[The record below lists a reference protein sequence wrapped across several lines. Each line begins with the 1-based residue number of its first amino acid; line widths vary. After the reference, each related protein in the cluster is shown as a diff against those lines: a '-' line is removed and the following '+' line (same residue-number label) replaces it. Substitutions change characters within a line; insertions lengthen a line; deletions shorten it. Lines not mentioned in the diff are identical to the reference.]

1 MVTKVNE
8 KVKKIFIFS
17 QELFYFFS
25 MDNGENKKLVEPDIL
40 QYTNYRVFLRDY
52 YEYKKKTSTAFSL
65 RFFAEKAGLSSHAH
79 LKLAIDGKRNIT
91 KNTVTKLIHGLGLEN
106 QRAAYFA
113 SLVFFNQAQTDADKQ
128 IYYAQ
133 LIKASPRSK
142 LHKMDK
148 AQFRI
153 FQEWHHSAILEMVG
167 LKDFRPIPD
176 QISKKLRGLVTP
188 AQVTESLNLLLEL
201 GLLVKT
207 ANGYRQRD
215 PLITTDDEVQD
226 LMVKMYHLQ
235 MLKLSANM
243 LTELPGQERDISAL
257 TFGIKRS
264 DFPNLKKHLQLMRKE
279 LLDFSAK
286 AGEAEDVVQ
295 INIQLFPLTRGV

>member
-1 MVTKVNE
+1 MET
-8 KVKKIFIFS
+8 
-17 QELFYFFS
+17 
-25 MDNGENKKLVEPDIL
+25 GENGIVEPDVL
-40 QYTNYRVFLRDY
+40 QYTNYRVYLQDY
-52 YEYKKKTSTAFSL
+52 YEFKKKTVPAFSL

-79 LKLAIDGKRNIT
+79 LKLTIDGKRNIT
-91 KNTVTKLIHGLGLEN
+91 KNTVVKLIHGLGLEN
-106 QRAAYFA
+106 QRAAYFE

-128 IYYAQ
+128 VYYAQ
-133 LIKASPRSK
+133 LLKASPRSK
-142 LHKMDK
+142 LHKMEK

-153 FQEWHHSAILEMVG
+153 FREWHHSAILEMVA

-176 QISKKLRGLVTP
+176 WISRRLGGLITP
-188 AQVTESLNLLLEL
+188 AQVTESLKLLVEL

-207 ANGYRQRD
+207 ANGFRQRD

-243 LTELPGQERDISAL
+243 LSALPGAQRDVSAL
-257 TFGIKRS
+257 TFSIKRE

-295 INIQLFPLTRGV
+295 VNIQLYPLTRGV

>member
-1 MVTKVNE
+1 MET
-8 KVKKIFIFS
+8 
-17 QELFYFFS
+17 
-25 MDNGENKKLVEPDIL
+25 GENRIVEPDVL
-40 QYTNYRVFLRDY
+40 QYTNYRVYLRDY
-52 YEYKKKTSTAFSL
+52 YEFKKKTVPVFSL

-79 LKLAIDGKRNIT
+79 LKLTIDGKRNIT
-91 KNTVTKLIHGLGLEN
+91 KNTVVKLIHGLGLDG
-106 QRAAYFA
+106 QRAAYFEI
-113 SLVFFNQAQTDADKQ
+113 LVFFNQAQTDADKQ
-128 IYYAQ
+128 VYYAQ
-133 LIKASPRSK
+133 LLKASPRSK
-142 LHKMDK
+142 LHKMEK

-153 FQEWHHSAILEMVG
+153 FREWHHSAILEMVA

-176 QISKKLRGLVTP
+176 WISKRLGGLITP
-188 AQVTESLNLLLEL
+188 AQVTESLKLLVEL

-235 MLKLSANM
+235 MLKLSADM
-243 LTELPGQERDISAL
+243 LSALPGPQRDVSAL
-257 TFGIKRS
+257 TFSIKRE

-286 AGEAEDVVQ
+286 AGEGEDVVQ
-295 INIQLFPLTRGV
+295 INIQLYPLTRGV

>member
-1 MVTKVNE
+1 MET
-8 KVKKIFIFS
+8 
-17 QELFYFFS
+17 
-25 MDNGENKKLVEPDIL
+25 GENHLVEPDVL
-40 QYTNYRVFLRDY
+40 KYTNYRVYLRDY
-52 YEYKKKTSTAFSL
+52 YEFKKKTVPAFSL

-79 LKLAIDGKRNIT
+79 LKLTIDGKRNIT
-91 KNTVTKLIHGLGLEN
+91 KNTVIKLIHGLGLEN
-106 QRAAYFA
+106 QRAAYFE

-128 IYYAQ
+128 VYYAQ
-133 LIKASPRSK
+133 LLKASPRSK

-153 FQEWHHSAILEMVG
+153 FREWHHSAILEMVA

-176 QISKKLRGLVTP
+176 WISKRLRGAVTP
-188 AQVTESLNLLLEL
+188 AQVTESLKLLVEL

-235 MLKLSANM
+235 MLKLSASM
-243 LTELPGQERDISAL
+243 ISDLPAAERDISAL
-257 TFGIKRS
+257 TFSIRRE

-295 INIQLFPLTRGV
+295 VNIQLYPLTRGV

>member
-1 MVTKVNE
+1 MET
-8 KVKKIFIFS
+8 
-17 QELFYFFS
+17 
-25 MDNGENKKLVEPDIL
+25 GENHIVEPDVL
-40 QYTNYRVFLRDY
+40 LYTNYRVFLRDY
-52 YEYKKKTSTAFSL
+52 YEFKKKTVPAFSL

-79 LKLAIDGKRNIT
+79 LKLTIDGKRNIT
-91 KNTVTKLIHGLGLEN
+91 KNTVVKLIHGLGLDG
-106 QRAAYFA
+106 QRAVYFE

-128 IYYAQ
+128 VYYAQ
-133 LIKASPRSK
+133 LLKASPRSK

-153 FQEWHHSAILEMVG
+153 FREWHHSAILEMVA

-176 QISKKLRGLVTP
+176 WISKRLGGLITP
-188 AQVTESLNLLLEL
+188 AQVTESLKLLVEV

-235 MLKLSANM
+235 MLKLSADM
-243 LTELPGQERDISAL
+243 LSTLPGPQRDVSAL
-257 TFGIKRS
+257 TFSIKRE

-286 AGEAEDVVQ
+286 AGEAEEVVQ
-295 INIQLFPLTRGV
+295 VNIQLYPLTRGV

>member
-40 QYTNYRVFLRDY
+40 QYTNYRVFLRYY

-106 QRAAYFA
+106 QPAAYFE

>member
-1 MVTKVNE
+1 MET
-8 KVKKIFIFS
+8 
-17 QELFYFFS
+17 
-25 MDNGENKKLVEPDIL
+25 GENRIVEPDVL
-40 QYTNYRVFLRDY
+40 QYTNYRVYLRDY
-52 YEYKKKTSTAFSL
+52 YEFKKKTVPAFSL

-79 LKLAIDGKRNIT
+79 LKLTIDGKRNIT
-91 KNTVTKLIHGLGLEN
+91 KNTVVKLIHGLGLDG
-106 QRAAYFA
+106 QRAAYFE

-128 IYYAQ
+128 VYYAQ
-133 LIKASPRSK
+133 LLKASPRSK
-142 LHKMDK
+142 LHKMDV

-153 FQEWHHSAILEMVG
+153 FREWHHSAILEMVA

-176 QISKKLRGLVTP
+176 WISKRLGGLITP
-188 AQVTESLNLLLEL
+188 VQVTESLKLLVEL

-235 MLKLSANM
+235 MLKLSADM
-243 LTELPGQERDISAL
+243 LSTLPGPQRDVSAL
-257 TFGIKRS
+257 TFSIKRE

-286 AGEAEDVVQ
+286 AGEGEDVVQ
-295 INIQLFPLTRGV
+295 INIQLYPLTRGV

>member
-1 MVTKVNE
+1 MET
-8 KVKKIFIFS
+8 
-17 QELFYFFS
+17 
-25 MDNGENKKLVEPDIL
+25 GENHIVEPDVL

-52 YEYKKKTSTAFSL
+52 YEFKKKTVPAFSL

-79 LKLAIDGKRNIT
+79 LKLTIDGKRNIT
-91 KNTVTKLIHGLGLEN
+91 KNTVVKLIHGLGLES
-106 QRAAYFA
+106 QRAAYFE
-113 SLVFFNQAQTDADKQ
+113 SLVFFNQAQTDADKRV
-128 IYYAQ
+128 YYAQ
-133 LIKASPRSK
+133 LLKSSPRSK

-153 FQEWHHSAILEMVG
+153 FREWHHSAILEMVA

-176 QISKKLRGLVTP
+176 WISKRLGGLVTP
-188 AQVTESLNLLLEL
+188 AQVTESLKLLVEV

-235 MLKLSANM
+235 MLKLSADM
-243 LTELPGQERDISAL
+243 LSTLPGAQRDVSAL
-257 TFGIKRS
+257 TFSIKRE

-286 AGEAEDVVQ
+286 AGEAEEVVQ
-295 INIQLFPLTRGV
+295 VNIQLYPLTRGV

>member
-1 MVTKVNE
+1 ME
-8 KVKKIFIFS
+8 
-17 QELFYFFS
+17 
-25 MDNGENKKLVEPDIL
+25 NGKENILVEPDVL
-40 QYTNYRVFLRDY
+40 QYTNYRVYLRDY
-52 YEYKKKTSTAFSL
+52 YEYKKKTTAAFSL

-91 KNTVTKLIHGLGLEN
+91 KNTATKLIHGLGLEN
-106 QRAAYFA
+106 QRAAYFE
-113 SLVFFNQAQTDADKQ
+113 SLVFFNQATTDEDKK

-133 LIKASPRSK
+133 LIKASPRSR

-148 AQFRI
+148 AQLRI
-153 FQEWHHSAILEMVG
+153 FKEWHHSAILEMVG

-176 QISKKLRGLVTP
+176 QISKRLRGLITP

-207 ANGYRQRD
+207 ANGYRQSN

-226 LMVKMYHLQ
+226 VVVKMYHNQ
-235 MLKLSANM
+235 MLSLSNKM
-243 LTELPGQERDISAL
+243 LNDLPGAERDVSAL

-264 DFPNLKKHLQLMRKE
+264 DFVNLKKHLQLMRKE

-286 AGEAEDVVQ
+286 AGEAEEVVQ

>member
-1 MVTKVNE
+1 ME
-8 KVKKIFIFS
+8 
-17 QELFYFFS
+17 
-25 MDNGENKKLVEPDIL
+25 NGEKKNLVEPDVL
-40 QYTNYRVFLRDY
+40 QYTNYRVYLRDY
-52 YEYKKKTSTAFSL
+52 YEFKKKTTSAFSL

-91 KNTVTKLIHGLGLEN
+91 KNTATKLIHGLGLEN
-106 QRAAYFA
+106 QRAAYFE
-113 SLVFFNQAQTDADKQ
+113 SLVFFNQAQTDEDKK

-133 LIKASPRSK
+133 LVKASPRSK

-148 AQFRI
+148 AQLRI
-153 FQEWHHSAILEMVG
+153 FKEWHHSAILEMVG

-176 QISKKLRGLVTP
+176 QISKRLRGLVTP
-188 AQVTESLNLLLEL
+188 SQVTESLNLLLEL

-207 ANGYRQRD
+207 ANGYRQSN

-226 LMVKMYHLQ
+226 MMVKLYHFQ
-235 MLKLSANM
+235 MLKLSSSM
-243 LTELPGQERDISAL
+243 LSDLPGNERDVSAL
-257 TFGIKRS
+257 TLGIKRS
-264 DFPNLKKHLQLMRKE
+264 DFVNLKKHLQLMRKE

>member
-1 MVTKVNE
+1 MET
-8 KVKKIFIFS
+8 
-17 QELFYFFS
+17 
-25 MDNGENKKLVEPDIL
+25 GENHIVEPDVL
-40 QYTNYRVFLRDY
+40 QYTNYRVYLRDY
-52 YEYKKKTSTAFSL
+52 YEFKKKTVPAFSL

-79 LKLAIDGKRNIT
+79 LKLTIDGKRNIT
-91 KNTVTKLIHGLGLEN
+91 KNTVVKLIHGLGLDG
-106 QRAAYFA
+106 QRAVYFE

-128 IYYAQ
+128 VYYAQ
-133 LIKASPRSK
+133 LLKASPRSK

-153 FQEWHHSAILEMVG
+153 FREWHHSAILEMVA

-176 QISKKLRGLVTP
+176 WISKRLGGLITP
-188 AQVTESLNLLLEL
+188 AQVTESLKLLVEV

-207 ANGYRQRD
+207 ANGYRPRD
-215 PLITTDDEVQD
+215 PLITTDDEFQD

-235 MLKLSANM
+235 MLKLSADM
-243 LTELPGQERDISAL
+243 LSTLPGAQRDVSAL
-257 TFGIKRS
+257 TFSIKRE

-295 INIQLFPLTRGV
+295 INIQLYPLTRGV

>member
-1 MVTKVNE
+1 
-8 KVKKIFIFS
+8 
-17 QELFYFFS
+17 
-25 MDNGENKKLVEPDIL
+25 MDTGENRIVEPDVL
-40 QYTNYRVFLRDY
+40 QYTNYRVYLRDY
-52 YEYKKKTSTAFSL
+52 YEYKKKTVPAFSL

-79 LKLAIDGKRNIT
+79 LKLTIDGKRNIT
-91 KNTVTKLIHGLGLEN
+91 KNTVVKLIHGLGLES
-106 QRAAYFA
+106 QRAAYFE

-128 IYYAQ
+128 VYYAQ
-133 LIKASPRSK
+133 LLKASPRSK

-153 FQEWHHSAILEMVG
+153 FREWHHSAILEMVA

-176 QISKKLRGLVTP
+176 WISKRLGGLVTP
-188 AQVTESLNLLLEL
+188 AQVTESLKLLVEV

-243 LTELPGQERDISAL
+243 LSALPGAQRDISAL
-257 TFGIKRS
+257 TFSIKRE

-286 AGEAEDVVQ
+286 AGEAEEVVQ
-295 INIQLFPLTRGV
+295 VNIQLYPLTRGV

>member
-1 MVTKVNE
+1 MET
-8 KVKKIFIFS
+8 
-17 QELFYFFS
+17 
-25 MDNGENKKLVEPDIL
+25 GENRIVEPDVL
-40 QYTNYRVFLRDY
+40 QYTNYRVYLRDY
-52 YEYKKKTSTAFSL
+52 YEFKKKTVPAFSL

-79 LKLAIDGKRNIT
+79 LKLTIDGKRNIT
-91 KNTVTKLIHGLGLEN
+91 KNTVVKLIHGLGLQN
-106 QRAAYFA
+106 QRAAYFE

-128 IYYAQ
+128 VYYAQ
-133 LIKASPRSK
+133 LLKASPRSK
-142 LHKMDK
+142 LHKMEQ

-153 FQEWHHSAILEMVG
+153 FREWHHSAILEMVA

-176 QISKKLRGLVTP
+176 WISKRLGGLVTP
-188 AQVTESLNLLLEL
+188 AQVTESLKLLVEL

-207 ANGYRQRD
+207 ANGFRQRD

-235 MLKLSANM
+235 MLKLSATM
-243 LTELPGQERDISAL
+243 LSDLPAKQRDISAL
-257 TFGIKRS
+257 TFSIRRE

-286 AGEAEDVVQ
+286 AGEAEEVVQ
-295 INIQLFPLTRGV
+295 INIQLYPLTRGV

>member
-1 MVTKVNE
+1 MET
-8 KVKKIFIFS
+8 
-17 QELFYFFS
+17 
-25 MDNGENKKLVEPDIL
+25 GENRIVEPDVL
-40 QYTNYRVFLRDY
+40 QYTNYRVYLRDY
-52 YEYKKKTSTAFSL
+52 YEFKKKTVPAFSL

-79 LKLAIDGKRNIT
+79 LKLTIDGKRNIT
-91 KNTVTKLIHGLGLEN
+91 KNTVVKLIHGLGLDG
-106 QRAAYFA
+106 QRAAYFE

-128 IYYAQ
+128 VYYAQ
-133 LIKASPRSK
+133 LLKASPRSK
-142 LHKMDK
+142 LHKMDA

-153 FQEWHHSAILEMVG
+153 FREWHHSAILEMVA

-176 QISKKLRGLVTP
+176 WISKRLGGLITP
-188 AQVTESLNLLLEL
+188 AQVTESLKLLVEL

-235 MLKLSANM
+235 MLKLSADM
-243 LTELPGQERDISAL
+243 LSALPGSQRDVSAL
-257 TFGIKRS
+257 TFSIKRE

-295 INIQLFPLTRGV
+295 INIQLYPLTRGV

>member
-1 MVTKVNE
+1 MET
-8 KVKKIFIFS
+8 
-17 QELFYFFS
+17 
-25 MDNGENKKLVEPDIL
+25 GENHIVEPDVL
-40 QYTNYRVFLRDY
+40 QYTNYRVYLRDY
-52 YEYKKKTSTAFSL
+52 YEFKKKTVPAFSL

-79 LKLAIDGKRNIT
+79 LKLTIDGTRNIT
-91 KNTVTKLIHGLGLEN
+91 KNTVVKLIHGLGLDG
-106 QRAAYFA
+106 QRAVYFE

-128 IYYAQ
+128 VYYAQ
-133 LIKASPRSK
+133 LLKASPRSK

-153 FQEWHHSAILEMVG
+153 FREWHHSAILEMVA

-176 QISKKLRGLVTP
+176 WISKRLGGLITP
-188 AQVTESLNLLLEL
+188 AQVTESLKLLVEV

-235 MLKLSANM
+235 MLKLSADM
-243 LTELPGQERDISAL
+243 LSTLPGAQRDVSAL
-257 TFGIKRS
+257 TFSIKRE

-295 INIQLFPLTRGV
+295 VNIQLYPLTRGV

>member
-1 MVTKVNE
+1 MET
-8 KVKKIFIFS
+8 
-17 QELFYFFS
+17 
-25 MDNGENKKLVEPDIL
+25 GENRIVEPDVL
-40 QYTNYRVFLRDY
+40 QYTNYRVYLRDY
-52 YEYKKKTSTAFSL
+52 YEFKKKTVPAFSL

-79 LKLAIDGKRNIT
+79 LKLTIDGKRNIT
-91 KNTVTKLIHGLGLEN
+91 KNTVVKLIHGLGLDG
-106 QRAAYFA
+106 QRAAYFE

-128 IYYAQ
+128 VYYAQ
-133 LIKASPRSK
+133 LLKASPRSK
-142 LHKMDK
+142 LHKMDA

-153 FQEWHHSAILEMVG
+153 FREWHHSAILEMVA

-176 QISKKLRGLVTP
+176 WISKRLGGLITP
-188 AQVTESLNLLLEL
+188 VQVTESLKLLVEL

-226 LMVKMYHLQ
+226 MMVKMYHLQ
-235 MLKLSANM
+235 MLKLSADM
-243 LTELPGQERDISAL
+243 LSALPGSQRDVSAL
-257 TFGIKRS
+257 TFSIKRE

-286 AGEAEDVVQ
+286 AGEGEDVVQ
-295 INIQLFPLTRGV
+295 INIQLYPLTRGV

>member
-1 MVTKVNE
+1 
-8 KVKKIFIFS
+8 
-17 QELFYFFS
+17 
-25 MDNGENKKLVEPDIL
+25 MDNGEKQKLVEPDIL

-106 QRAAYFA
+106 QRAAYFE

-153 FQEWHHSAILEMVG
+153 FQEWHHSVILEMVG

-176 QISKKLRGLVTP
+176 LISKKLRGLVTP
-188 AQVTESLNLLLEL
+188 AQVTESLQLLLEL

-235 MLKLSANM
+235 MLKLSASM
-243 LTELPGQERDISAL
+243 LTELPGPERDISAL

-295 INIQLFPLTRGV
+295 VNIQLFPLTRGV

>member
-1 MVTKVNE
+1 MET
-8 KVKKIFIFS
+8 
-17 QELFYFFS
+17 
-25 MDNGENKKLVEPDIL
+25 GENQIVEPDVL
-40 QYTNYRVFLRDY
+40 KYTNYRVYLRDY
-52 YEYKKKTSTAFSL
+52 YEFKKKTVPAFSL

-79 LKLAIDGKRNIT
+79 LKLTIDGKRNIT
-91 KNTVTKLIHGLGLEN
+91 KNTVVKLIHGLGLEN
-106 QRAAYFA
+106 QRAAYFE

-128 IYYAQ
+128 VYYAQ
-133 LIKASPRSK
+133 LLKASPRSK
-142 LHKMDK
+142 LHKMNK

-153 FQEWHHSAILEMVG
+153 FREWHHSVILEMVA

-176 QISKKLRGLVTP
+176 WISKRLRGLVTP
-188 AQVTESLNLLLEL
+188 AQVTESLKLLVEL

-235 MLKLSANM
+235 MLKLSAGM
-243 LTELPGQERDISAL
+243 LSDLPGAQRDISAL
-257 TFGIKRS
+257 TFSIRRE

-286 AGEAEDVVQ
+286 SGEAEDVVQ
-295 INIQLFPLTRGV
+295 VNIQLYPLTRGV

>member
-1 MVTKVNE
+1 ME
-8 KVKKIFIFS
+8 
-17 QELFYFFS
+17 
-25 MDNGENKKLVEPDIL
+25 NGKENILVEPDVL
-40 QYTNYRVFLRDY
+40 QYTNYRVYLRDY
-52 YEYKKKTSTAFSL
+52 YEYKKKTTAAFSL

-91 KNTVTKLIHGLGLEN
+91 KNTATKLIHGLGLEN
-106 QRAAYFA
+106 QRAAYFE
-113 SLVFFNQAQTDADKQ
+113 SLVFFNQATTDEDKK

-133 LIKASPRSK
+133 LIKASPRSR

-148 AQFRI
+148 AQLRI
-153 FQEWHHSAILEMVG
+153 FKEWHHSAILEMVG

-176 QISKKLRGLVTP
+176 QISNRLRGLITP

-207 ANGYRQRD
+207 ANGYRQSN

-226 LMVKMYHLQ
+226 VVVKMYHNQ
-235 MLKLSANM
+235 MLSLSNKM
-243 LTELPGQERDISAL
+243 LNDLPGAERDVSAL

-264 DFPNLKKHLQLMRKE
+264 DFVNLKKHLQLMRKE

-286 AGEAEDVVQ
+286 AGEAEEVVQ

>member
-1 MVTKVNE
+1 
-8 KVKKIFIFS
+8 
-17 QELFYFFS
+17 
-25 MDNGENKKLVEPDIL
+25 MDTGENRIVEPDVL
-40 QYTNYRVFLRDY
+40 QYTNYRVYLRDY
-52 YEYKKKTSTAFSL
+52 YEYKKKTVPAFSL

-79 LKLAIDGKRNIT
+79 LKLTIDGKRNIT
-91 KNTVTKLIHGLGLEN
+91 KNTVVKLIHGLGLES
-106 QRAAYFA
+106 QRAAYFE

-128 IYYAQ
+128 VYYAQ
-133 LIKASPRSK
+133 LLKASPRSK

-153 FQEWHHSAILEMVG
+153 FREWHHSAILEMVAI
-167 LKDFRPIPD
+167 KDFRPIPD
-176 QISKKLRGLVTP
+176 WISKRLGGLVTP
-188 AQVTESLNLLLEL
+188 AQVTESLKLLVEV

-207 ANGYRQRD
+207 ANGFRQRD

-243 LTELPGQERDISAL
+243 LSALPGAQRDISAL
-257 TFGIKRS
+257 TFSIKRE

-286 AGEAEDVVQ
+286 AGEAEEVVQ
-295 INIQLFPLTRGV
+295 VNIQLYPLTRGV

>member
-1 MVTKVNE
+1 MET
-8 KVKKIFIFS
+8 
-17 QELFYFFS
+17 
-25 MDNGENKKLVEPDIL
+25 GENKKITEPDVL
-40 QYTNYRVFLRDY
+40 QYTNYRVYLRDY
-52 YEYKKKTSTAFSL
+52 YEFKKKTVPAFSL

-106 QRAAYFA
+106 QRAAYFE
-113 SLVFFNQAQTDADKQ
+113 SLVFFNQATTDEDKK

-133 LIKASPRSK
+133 LVKASPRSK

-148 AQFRI
+148 AQLRI
-153 FQEWHHSAILEMVG
+153 FKEWHHSVILEMVA
-167 LKDFRPIPD
+167 LKDFRPIPE
-176 QISKKLRGLVTP
+176 QISKRIRGLITP
-188 AQVTESLNLLLEL
+188 AQAMESLNLLLEL

-207 ANGYRQRD
+207 ANGYRQSN

-226 LMVKMYHLQ
+226 TVVAMYHSQ
-235 MLKLSANM
+235 MLTLSQRM
-243 LTELPGQERDISAL
+243 LNDLPGSERDVSAL

-264 DFPNLKKHLQLMRKE
+264 DFVNLKKHLQLMRKE

-286 AGEAEDVVQ
+286 AGEAEEVVQ
-295 INIQLFPLTRGV
+295 INLQLFPLTRGV

>member
-1 MVTKVNE
+1 MET
-8 KVKKIFIFS
+8 
-17 QELFYFFS
+17 
-25 MDNGENKKLVEPDIL
+25 GENHIVEPDVL

-52 YEYKKKTSTAFSL
+52 YEFKKKTVPAFSL

-79 LKLAIDGKRNIT
+79 LKLTIDGKRNIT
-91 KNTVTKLIHGLGLEN
+91 KNTVVKLIHGLGLES
-106 QRAAYFA
+106 QRAAYFE

-128 IYYAQ
+128 VYYAQ
-133 LIKASPRSK
+133 LLKASPRSK

-153 FQEWHHSAILEMVG
+153 FREWHHSAILEMVA

-176 QISKKLRGLVTP
+176 WISKRLGGLVTP
-188 AQVTESLNLLLEL
+188 AQVTESLKLLVEV

-207 ANGYRQRD
+207 ANGFRQRD

-226 LMVKMYHLQ
+226 MMVKMYHLQ

-243 LTELPGQERDISAL
+243 LSVLSGAQRDVSAL
-257 TFGIKRS
+257 TFSIKRE

-286 AGEAEDVVQ
+286 AGEAEEVVQ
-295 INIQLFPLTRGV
+295 VNIQLYPLTRGV

>member
-1 MVTKVNE
+1 MET
-8 KVKKIFIFS
+8 
-17 QELFYFFS
+17 
-25 MDNGENKKLVEPDIL
+25 GENHIVEPDVL
-40 QYTNYRVFLRDY
+40 QYTNYRVYLRDY
-52 YEYKKKTSTAFSL
+52 YEYKKKTVPAFSL

-79 LKLAIDGKRNIT
+79 LKLTIDGKRNIT
-91 KNTVTKLIHGLGLEN
+91 KNTVVKLIHGLGLDG
-106 QRAAYFA
+106 QRAAYFE

-128 IYYAQ
+128 VYYAQ
-133 LIKASPRSK
+133 LLKASPRSK

-153 FQEWHHSAILEMVG
+153 FREWHHSAILEMVA

-176 QISKKLRGLVTP
+176 WISRRLGGLVTP
-188 AQVTESLNLLLEL
+188 AQVTESLKLLVEV

-207 ANGYRQRD
+207 ANGFRQRD

-243 LTELPGQERDISAL
+243 LSALPGAQRDVSAL
-257 TFGIKRS
+257 TFSIKRE

-286 AGEAEDVVQ
+286 AGEAEEVVQ
-295 INIQLFPLTRGV
+295 VNIQLYPLTRGV

>member
-1 MVTKVNE
+1 MET
-8 KVKKIFIFS
+8 
-17 QELFYFFS
+17 
-25 MDNGENKKLVEPDIL
+25 GENRIVEPDVL
-40 QYTNYRVFLRDY
+40 QYTNYRVYLRDY
-52 YEYKKKTSTAFSL
+52 YEFKKKTVPAFSL

-79 LKLAIDGKRNIT
+79 LKLTIDGKRNIT
-91 KNTVTKLIHGLGLEN
+91 KNTVVKLIHGLGLDG
-106 QRAAYFA
+106 QRAAYFE

-128 IYYAQ
+128 VYYAQ
-133 LIKASPRSK
+133 LLKASPRSK
-142 LHKMDK
+142 LHKMDA

-153 FQEWHHSAILEMVG
+153 FREWHHSAILEMVA

-176 QISKKLRGLVTP
+176 WISKRLGGLITP
-188 AQVTESLNLLLEL
+188 AQVTESLKLLVEL

-226 LMVKMYHLQ
+226 MMVKMYHLQ
-235 MLKLSANM
+235 MLKLSADM
-243 LTELPGQERDISAL
+243 LSALPGTQRDVSAL
-257 TFGIKRS
+257 TFSIKRE

-286 AGEAEDVVQ
+286 AGEGEDVVQ
-295 INIQLFPLTRGV
+295 INIQLYPLTRGV

>member
-1 MVTKVNE
+1 MET
-8 KVKKIFIFS
+8 
-17 QELFYFFS
+17 
-25 MDNGENKKLVEPDIL
+25 GENRIVEPDVL
-40 QYTNYRVFLRDY
+40 QYTNYRVYLRDY
-52 YEYKKKTSTAFSL
+52 YEYKKKTVPAFSL

-79 LKLAIDGKRNIT
+79 LKLTIDGKRNIT
-91 KNTVTKLIHGLGLEN
+91 KNTVVKLIHGLGLDG
-106 QRAAYFA
+106 QRAAYFE

-128 IYYAQ
+128 VYYAQ
-133 LIKASPRSK
+133 LLKASPRSK
-142 LHKMDK
+142 LHKMEK

-153 FQEWHHSAILEMVG
+153 FREWHHSAILEMVA

-176 QISKKLRGLVTP
+176 WISKRLGGLITP
-188 AQVTESLNLLLEL
+188 AQVTESLKLLVEL

-235 MLKLSANM
+235 MLKLSADM
-243 LTELPGQERDISAL
+243 LSALPGPQRDVSAQ
-257 TFGIKRS
+257 TFSIKRE

-286 AGEAEDVVQ
+286 AGEGEDVVQ
-295 INIQLFPLTRGV
+295 INIQLYPLTRGV

>member
-1 MVTKVNE
+1 MET
-8 KVKKIFIFS
+8 
-17 QELFYFFS
+17 
-25 MDNGENKKLVEPDIL
+25 GENRIVEPDVL
-40 QYTNYRVFLRDY
+40 QYTNYRVYLRDY
-52 YEYKKKTSTAFSL
+52 YEFKKKTVPAFSL

-79 LKLAIDGKRNIT
+79 LKLTIDGKRNIT
-91 KNTVTKLIHGLGLEN
+91 KNTVVKLIHGLGLDG
-106 QRAAYFA
+106 QRAAYFE

-128 IYYAQ
+128 VYYAQ
-133 LIKASPRSK
+133 LLKASPRSK
-142 LHKMDK
+142 LHKMDA

-153 FQEWHHSAILEMVG
+153 FREWHHSAILEMVA

-176 QISKKLRGLVTP
+176 WISKRLGGLITP
-188 AQVTESLNLLLEL
+188 VQVTESLKLLVEL

-235 MLKLSANM
+235 MLKLSADM
-243 LTELPGQERDISAL
+243 LSALPGPQRDISAL
-257 TFGIKRS
+257 TFSIKRE

-286 AGEAEDVVQ
+286 AGEGEDVVQ
-295 INIQLFPLTRGV
+295 INIQLYPLTRGV

>member
-1 MVTKVNE
+1 
-8 KVKKIFIFS
+8 
-17 QELFYFFS
+17 
-25 MDNGENKKLVEPDIL
+25 MDTGENRIVEPDVL
-40 QYTNYRVFLRDY
+40 QYTNYRVYLRDY
-52 YEYKKKTSTAFSL
+52 YEYKKKTVPAFSL

-79 LKLAIDGKRNIT
+79 LKLTIDGKRNIT
-91 KNTVTKLIHGLGLEN
+91 KNTVVKLIHGLGLES
-106 QRAAYFA
+106 QRAAYFE

-128 IYYAQ
+128 VYYAQ
-133 LIKASPRSK
+133 LLKASPRSK

-153 FQEWHHSAILEMVG
+153 FREWHHSAILEMVA

-176 QISKKLRGLVTP
+176 WISKRLGGLVTP
-188 AQVTESLNLLLEL
+188 AQVTESLKLLVEV

-207 ANGYRQRD
+207 ANGFRQRD

-243 LTELPGQERDISAL
+243 LSALPGAQRDISAL
-257 TFGIKRS
+257 TFSIKRE

-286 AGEAEDVVQ
+286 AGEGEDVVQ
-295 INIQLFPLTRGV
+295 INIQLYPLTRGV

>member
-1 MVTKVNE
+1 
-8 KVKKIFIFS
+8 
-17 QELFYFFS
+17 

-106 QRAAYFA
+106 QRAAYFE

-142 LHKMDK
+142 LHKMD
-148 AQFRI
+148 
-153 FQEWHHSAILEMVG
+153 HHSAILEMVG

-226 LMVKMYHLQ
+226 MMVKLYHFQ
-235 MLKLSANM
+235 MLKLSATM
-243 LTELPGQERDISAL
+243 LSDLPGQERDISAL